1 MGWVSDCCVA
11 ILGQVTPAGLS
22 YNPGGPLQQNRPTL
36 LLIRPDVSS
45 RRFLKDL
52 RAAMG
57 SDWPAVIS
65 PLMQT
70 RFFDAAIP
78 VCTSIVFTSETAV
91 RAVERLSTDRT
102 AVAWCVGP
110 RTEEAARTAGFRTRG
125 GPGSAEG
132 LAEAIIVAEP
142 EGLVFCP
149 TAADRA
155 FDMAETL
162 KKAGIETISTEIYTQ
177 EACPPNADAVA
188 LLAKSGPVI
197 LPIFSARSGRLA
209 AAAFASRP
217 ARLLIAAISEQVAAE
232 ARALAPERMVVASTP
247 DAEALIAAIAKLAN
261 SSESG

>member
-1 MGWVSDCCVA
+1 
-11 ILGQVTPAGLS
+11 
-22 YNPGGPLQQNRPTL
+22 
-36 LLIRPDVSS
+36 
-45 RRFLKDL
+45 
-52 RAAMG
+52 
-57 SDWPAVIS
+57 
-65 PLMQT
+65 
-70 RFFDAAIP
+70 
-78 VCTSIVFTSETAV
+78 
-91 RAVERLSTDRT
+91 
-102 AVAWCVGP
+102 
-110 RTEEAARTAGFRTRG
+110 
-125 GPGSAEG
+125 
-132 LAEAIIVAEP
+132 VAEP

-247 DAEALIAAIAKLAN
+247 DAEALIAAIAKLAD